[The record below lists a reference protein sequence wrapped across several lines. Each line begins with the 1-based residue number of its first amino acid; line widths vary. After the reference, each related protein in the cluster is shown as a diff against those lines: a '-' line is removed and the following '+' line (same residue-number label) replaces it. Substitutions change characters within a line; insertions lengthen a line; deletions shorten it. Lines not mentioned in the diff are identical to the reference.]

1 VNGVVSRNVDEAE
14 KVLQERIVEVV
25 LEHAEVDAV
34 YLFGSRASGRTHDQS
49 DWDIGLLFSAYEHD
63 PLERVMRPQHVEAA
77 LERTLK
83 LYGRIQ
89 VVDVEIVP
97 PPLQYNIIR
106 GLLLFEQNTGHIMKI
121 EHSIISKVEKDYDN
135 A

>member
-1 VNGVVSRNVDEAE
+1 
-14 KVLQERIVEVV
+14 
-25 LEHAEVDAV
+25 
-34 YLFGSRASGRTHDQS
+34 
-49 DWDIGLLFSAYEHD
+49 
-63 PLERVMRPQHVEAA
+63 VEAA